1 MLKSL
6 KILSPETPLD
16 NLKKPYDSI
25 YKELTEG
32 FSTKTAIGI
41 GAKYK
46 VAAATIKMWIKNNPD
61 LFAKL
66 AHGSYEKLL

>member
-25 YKELTEG
+25 YRELTEG
-32 FSTKTAIGI
+32 FSTKTAIEM
-41 GAKYK
+41 GAKYNVK
-46 VAAATIKMWIKNNPD
+46 PPAIKMWLKNNKD
-61 LFAKL
+61 LFQKVE
-66 AHGSYEKLL
+66 HGSYQKLL